1 MRSAATNGCRQHRPY
16 RQRRPHRQRLDPPRQ
31 VVALLT
37 LSAAIAT
44 GCADRPAA
52 DGSDAAVEPDPP
64 PAAVAAPPPE
74 TGEEIFVERAEALG
88 LDFVH
93 FNGMSGELYFVEIV
107 GSGAALFDADGDGDL
122 DAYLVQGNLLGA
134 AADPAHRDRLFRN
147 RLVETG
153 ELAFE
158 DVTEQSGMVS
168 DGYGMGVA
176 AGDVDNDGDVDLYV
190 TAFGANRL
198 YRNDSADNDPAGGG
212 AIRFTDITGASGTGD
227 ERWSTSAAF
236 TDYDLDG
243 RLDLYVANYVSFTL
257 ATHKECYAETSAR
270 DYCGPLSY
278 QPYPDRLLRGI
289 GDGKF
294 EDVSG
299 SARIV
304 TAFGGALGVVASDFN
319 SDGRPDFYV
328 ANDGLANQLWINQ
341 GSGDDGGPV
350 TFSDQALLA
359 GCAYNRDGQAEG
371 SMGIGAAD
379 FDDDGDDD
387 LFMTHITGETNTLF
401 RNHDGLFDDDTRKT
415 GLGMPSRAA
424 TGFGTAFFDH
434 DNDGR
439 LDLLVANGAVKTIE
453 KLALAGD
460 PFPLHQTNQLF
471 SNLAGDG
478 GAVRFSEVTARAGE
492 AFALSEVSR
501 GAAFGDVDNDG
512 DADVLVVN
520 NNGRARL
527 LLNRVGQD
535 RSWLGLRLVHENGRD
550 AYGARVA
557 CVLAGER
564 TLWRRPRADGSYCSS
579 NDPRVL
585 FGLGEAAAVEAV
597 RVHWPDGRSEE
608 WDWRQTPINRYHTLV
623 QGRGGTPQ

>member
-1 MRSAATNGCRQHRPY
+1 M
-16 RQRRPHRQRLDPPRQ
+16 L
-31 VVALLT
+31 LLT
-37 LSAAIAT
+37 LSAAVIT

-52 DGSDAAVEPDPP
+52 DSSGVAGVPDPP
-64 PAAVAAPPPE
+64 ASATPAREIGV
-74 TGEEIFVERAEALG
+74 EIFVDRAEATG

-93 FNGMSGELYFVEIV
+93 FNGMSGELYLVEHL
-107 GSGAALFDADGDGDL
+107 GSGAALFDFDGDGDL
-122 DAYLVQGNLLGA
+122 DAYLVQGGA
-134 AADPAHRDRLFRN
+134 LAAPDGTKRRLATADPPYRDRLLRN
-147 RLVETG
+147 RLAETG

-158 DVTEQSGMVS
+158 DVTEQSGIVG

-198 YRNDSADNDPAGGG
+198 YRNDCARDDDTGGG
-212 AIRFTDITGASGTGD
+212 AVRFTDVTEDSGAGD
-227 ERWSTSAAF
+227 ERWSTSATF
-236 TDYDLDG
+236 VDYDRDG
-243 RLDLYVANYVSFTL
+243 RLDLYVANYVDFTL
-257 ATHKECYAETSAR
+257 ATNKRCYAETSAR
-270 DYCGPLSY
+270 DYCGPLSF
-278 QPYPDRLLRGI
+278 QPYPDRLLRGA
-289 GDGKF
+289 GDGTF

-304 TAFGGALGVVASDFN
+304 TAFGGALGVVANDFN
-319 SDGRPDFYV
+319 GDGWPDFYV

-341 GSGDDGGPV
+341 GPGDGGGPV

-359 GCAYNRDGQAEG
+359 GCAYNRDGRAEG

-379 FDDDGDDD
+379 FDGDGDDD
-387 LFMTHITGETNTLF
+387 LFMTHIATETNTLY
-401 RNHDGLFDDDTRKT
+401 RNDGGLFDDHTRKA
-415 GLGMPSRAA
+415 GLGLPSRSF
-424 TGFGTAFFDH
+424 TGFGTTFFDV
-434 DNDGR
+434 DNDGW

-453 KLALAGD
+453 KLARAGD
-460 PFPLHQTNQLF
+460 PHPLHQTNQLF
-471 SNLAGDG
+471 LNLGGGG
-478 GAVRFSEVTARAGE
+478 GAARFEEVTARAGKV
-492 AFALSEVSR
+492 FALSEVSR

-535 RSWLGLRLVHENGRD
+535 RSWLGLRLVDENGRD

-557 CVLAGER
+557 CVPANKP

-585 FGLGEAAAVEAV
+585 FGLGDETAIQTV

-608 WDWRQTPINRYHTLV
+608 WDWRQESINGYHTLV
-623 QGRGGTPQ
+623 RGSGG